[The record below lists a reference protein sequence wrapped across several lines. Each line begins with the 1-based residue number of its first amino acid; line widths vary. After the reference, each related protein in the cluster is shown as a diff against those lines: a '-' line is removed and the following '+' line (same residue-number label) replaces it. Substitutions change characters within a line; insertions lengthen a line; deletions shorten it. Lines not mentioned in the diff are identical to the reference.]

1 MAQHHVS
8 SGRGKEDSTNC
19 RASTNYPGLASLPT
33 MDLQMR
39 HKSFCLEG
47 TAGTRYP
54 CDDASPSDPQLK
66 DQQAQALNSTETSIY
81 WAENSPQMNC
91 PGRKAGFALLP

>member
-33 MDLQMR
+33 MDLQIG
-39 HKSFCLEG
+39 HKSLCLEE
-47 TAGTRYP
+47 TTGTRYP
-54 CDDASPSDPQLK
+54 HDDASPSDPQLK
-66 DQQAQALNSTETSIY
+66 NQQAQAKNSAETSIC

-91 PGRKAGFALLP
+91 PGRKARFALLP